1 MSQNLGSKK
10 IKIWFAIGTPYQ
22 ANLFHPVIEKLK
34 DRVEILVTA
43 REHDRILEILDAKG
57 VGYKVVGKHGGSTLY
72 GKLSAYAETLSGFVQ
87 LINAEKPNLMLTE
100 RWPEAVRTAFGLNI
114 PSWTLFYDEREFHV
128 NRMVFP
134 LSNKVFAPSFYTPKE
149 LREHGVLEEAS
160 IVWFKGF
167 HTTYLKGYRPSGKDP
182 FKEMGVSHPLVLV
195 RTEPR
200 FASFFPGEKPVL
212 EEAVKMLVGSTDYR
226 RGRFSMVA
234 VPRDEN
240 QRERFE
246 RMGVPIFNAA
256 TPDNPVF
263 FADVV
268 LGAAETMLM
277 EAFVLSKPCVSGI
290 YWQESK
296 PVKELHKHVPHSKDP
311 KELCSETLRLINPEE
326 AESFKKRA
334 RRMVDLMDNITE
346 KIEREILLF
355 LGEKVSAKKY
365 RLRRSELDLC
375 MELIEEVS
383 LSPSKLT
390 PLMYNMGVSY
400 NKLRA
405 LVKKLVNKGLLMETI
420 VDGDKYYRATDQGVE
435 LLFNYKRIRS
445 VLD

>member
-1 MSQNLGSKK
+1 
-10 IKIWFAIGTPYQ
+10 
-22 ANLFHPVIEKLK
+22 
-34 DRVEILVTA
+34 
-43 REHDRILEILDAKG
+43 
-57 VGYKVVGKHGGSTLY
+57 
-72 GKLSAYAETLSGFVQ
+72 
-87 LINAEKPNLMLTE
+87 
-100 RWPEAVRTAFGLNI
+100 
-114 PSWTLFYDEREFHV
+114 
-128 NRMVFP
+128 
-134 LSNKVFAPSFYTPKE
+134 
-149 LREHGVLEEAS
+149 
-160 IVWFKGF
+160 
-167 HTTYLKGYRPSGKDP
+167 
-182 FKEMGVSHPLVLV
+182 
-195 RTEPR
+195 
-200 FASFFPGEKPVL
+200 
-212 EEAVKMLVGSTDYR
+212 
-226 RGRFSMVA
+226 
-234 VPRDEN
+234 
-240 QRERFE
+240 
-246 RMGVPIFNAA
+246 
-256 TPDNPVF
+256 
-263 FADVV
+263 
-268 LGAAETMLM
+268 
-277 EAFVLSKPCVSGI
+277 
-290 YWQESK
+290 
-296 PVKELHKHVPHSKDP
+296 
-311 KELCSETLRLINPEE
+311 LRLINPEE